1 VNYPFNVRNVT
12 KLTYIYGRGIQCR
25 SKLGHCLW
33 LSAGSYFSS
42 PQCGLQE
49 RTQKTKKN
57 MYIFFRHAL
66 QTVVWRVKAVEMLF
80 DRVLYLEHM
89 MPQPVMFDLQP
100 RLNIGLFYKSAV
112 DLWICLGMLIFC
124 HSLLQRANFFSRRC
138 MLAPQLR
145 RVLHSGSLGL
155 ISV

>member
-1 VNYPFNVRNVT
+1 MRNVT
-12 KLTYIYGRGIQCR
+12 KLTYICGRGIQCR

-49 RTQKTKKN
+49 NTNYKK
-57 MYIFFRHAL
+57 YIYFLRILFRHAL

-89 MPQPVMFDLQP
+89 IPQPVMFDLQP

-112 DLWICLGMLIFC
+112 DSWICLGMLIFC